1 MEECKLTQV
10 PSRKAIIEAVE
21 NSRNRQILQHM
32 YSIVKLLQDA
42 DLNFK
47 ELNEEDRE
55 RYFYLWDFFL
65 LDIKNLKAVNSFI
78 RALLR

>member
-1 MEECKLTQV
+1 MPC
-10 PSRKAIIEAVE
+10 RKAIIEAVE
-21 NSRNRQILQHM
+21 TSRDRQILQHM

-47 ELNEEDRE
+47 ELSEEDQE

-78 RALLR
+78 RAKLR

>member
-1 MEECKLTQV
+1 
-10 PSRKAIIEAVE
+10 
-21 NSRNRQILQHM
+21 M

-47 ELNEEDRE
+47 KLNEEDRE

>member
-10 PSRKAIIEAVE
+10 PCRKAIIEAVE
-21 NSRNRQILQHM
+21 TSRDRQILQHM

-47 ELNEEDRE
+47 ELSEEDQE

>member
-10 PSRKAIIEAVE
+10 PCRKAIIEAVE
-21 NSRNRQILQHM
+21 TSRDRQILQHM

-47 ELNEEDRE
+47 ELSEEEQE

-78 RALLR
+78 RAKLR

>member
-10 PSRKAIIEAVE
+10 PCRKAIIEAVE

-65 LDIKNLKAVNSFI
+65 LDIKNLKAANSFI

>member
-10 PSRKAIIEAVE
+10 PCRKAIIEAVE
-21 NSRNRQILQHM
+21 TSRDRQILQHM

-47 ELNEEDRE
+47 ELSEEDQE

-78 RALLR
+78 RAKLR